1 MQIWLIKGL
10 LSKFQGTCI
19 TSSAISFRHMFF
31 QLRQNTLGT
40 CLSIYDIR
48 KVHNTKQVFFWQ
60 YVRSWAQTQ
69 ESTNDSKEQKI

>member
-10 LSKFQGTCI
+10 LSKFQGTLYN
-19 TSSAISFRHMFF
+19 FVGPLFQRHVF
-31 QLRQNTLGT
+31 QLRQNILCT
-40 CLSIYDIR
+40 CISIYDIR
-48 KVHNTKQVFFWQ
+48 KVHNTKRVFFWQ